1 MIKMILNSSAVLV
14 LLLLLLVPP
23 PDAYALALS
32 EVKLNSSLNQP
43 LNATIELI
51 SASPSELDSLNTY
64 ISRSRKESAN
74 NQRNWTQLKVD
85 LVRMEKGHS
94 YLKITSKDN
103 MKEPV
108 LNFLLELDWSNG
120 RLQREYSLLLNPPQ

>member
-14 LLLLLLVPP
+14 LLLLVPP
-23 PDAYALALS
+23 PDANALALS

-74 NQRNWTQLKVD
+74 NQSNWTQLTVD